1 MGKYITD
8 INQLDLNGTYSYAD
22 YLLWRFKE
30 RVELFKGKIFEMSPA
45 PNLKHQ
51 RVSLLVT
58 RYLDRFFENQKCGLF
73 VAPFDVRLINFTKST
88 ADNTVFTVVQPDLCV
103 ICDQSKLDKRGCI
116 GSPDLVVEILSP
128 GNSKKELGIKFN
140 LYEENGVL
148 EYWIINQV
156 EESVLI
162 YSLVNGKYIGT
173 KPLIDEEKIISPL
186 FQELDFEIAKI
197 FVDQSWTIKP

>member
-1 MGKYITD
+1 MSKYITD

-30 RVELFKGKIFEMSPA
+30 RVELFKGKIFEISPA
-45 PNLKHQ
+45 PNRKHQ
-51 RVSLLVT
+51 RVCLLLT
-58 RYLDRFFENQKCGLF
+58 RYLDRFFENQKCGLYF
-73 VAPFDVRLINFTKST
+73 APFDVRLINFTKST

-148 EYWIINQV
+148 EYWIVNPL
-156 EESVLI
+156 EESVLV

-173 KPLIDEEKIISPL
+173 KPLIDNEKIASPL
-186 FQELDFEIAKI
+186 FPELDFEIEKI
-197 FVDQSWTIKP
+197 FVD

>member
-1 MGKYITD
+1 MGKYITN

-45 PNLKHQ
+45 PNRKHQ
-51 RVSLLVT
+51 RVCLLLT
-58 RYLDRFFENQKCGLF
+58 RYLDRFFENQKCGLYF
-73 VAPFDVRLINFTKST
+73 APFDVRLINFTKST

-148 EYWIINQV
+148 EYWIVNPL
-156 EESVLI
+156 EESVLV

-173 KPLIDEEKIISPL
+173 KPLIDNEKITSPL
-186 FQELDFEIAKI
+186 FPELDFEIEKI
-197 FVDQSWTIKP
+197 FVD

>member
-1 MGKYITD
+1 MSKYVTD

-148 EYWIINQV
+148 EYWIVNPL

-197 FVDQSWTIKP
+197 FVD

>member
-128 GNSKKELGIKFN
+128 ENSKKELGIKFN

-148 EYWIINQV
+148 EYWIVNPL

-197 FVDQSWTIKP
+197 FVD

>member
-1 MGKYITD
+1 MSKYITD

-45 PNLKHQ
+45 PNRKHQ
-51 RVSLLVT
+51 EVAGNINFYFDQYFKNKSCKK
-58 RYLDRFFENQKCGLF
+58 YF
-73 VAPFDVRLINFTKST
+73 APFDVRLINFTKST

-148 EYWIINQV
+148 EYWIVNPL

-173 KPLIDEEKIISPL
+173 KPLIDNEKIASPL
-186 FQELDFEIAKI
+186 FPELDFEIEKI
-197 FVDQSWTIKP
+197 FVD